1 MVQRKIITGHSAKK
15 KHGQNAQSIN
25 PTTHK
30 RKTQTQHST
39 NKGHGHSIVQKKGTK
54 TKQEDKKSS
63 GPSLS
68 LDQFILLA
76 IG

>member
-1 MVQRKIITGHSAKK
+1 MRKKKNIATTVQRKIVASHSAKK

-39 NKGHGHSIVQKKGTK
+39 NEGHEHSIVQKKSTK
-54 TKQEDKKSS
+54 TQ
-63 GPSLS
+63 
-68 LDQFILLA
+68 
-76 IG
+76 

>member
-1 MVQRKIITGHSAKK
+1 VLSKIVTSHSAKK

-39 NKGHGHSIVQKKGTK
+39 NEGHGCSIVQKKSTK
-54 TKQEDKKSS
+54 TKQEDKTIS

-68 LDQFILLA
+68 LDCFIFLE

>member
-1 MVQRKIITGHSAKK
+1 VQRKIVTSHSAKK

-39 NKGHGHSIVQKKGTK
+39 NEGHGRSIVQKKSTK
-54 TKQEDKKSS
+54 TQ
-63 GPSLS
+63 
-68 LDQFILLA
+68 
-76 IG
+76 